1 MPNNDK
7 NNNNSLKRNK
17 HSIIC
22 ENKTSNGHYAPNGY
36 YICDEDTGD
45 VIEAT
50 FENRLCQSRDITK
63 NYYNILKNELCS
75 YNSTSEIFDQY
86 EEFKLYDFSIAR
98 LAIYCGIVR
107 LTLLFNNKKSFNI
120 LKQNILKCDDILVSN
135 GYIELYVD
143 TDDKL
148 NNAIN
153 IISILMRDI
162 NIDKNKFYQENDF
175 ISAFPTKENV
185 RFAYKENFDQDI
197 PEMVVVGPTKK
208 ENKNV
213 KWLLLI
219 IIALLITVA
228 ITACSLYKTKK
239 EQEYT
244 IYHVTDKNGEI
255 LVDSY
260 TLEKSVD
267 IFQDPLLGGEKLIY
281 PGREETYYFYVSNE
295 NSYRFNC
302 SISFSDINDSN
313 INMKY
318 RFRIAD
324 VKYTHDE
331 WLDISE
337 VGITNFTIDANSKV
351 LCALDWTWL
360 SSDKDTEIGLEGLAT
375 YTLKISFYDFE
386 KAK

>member
-1 MPNNDK
+1 MSDNDK
-7 NNNNSLKRNK
+7 NNNSLKRNK

-22 ENKTSNGHYAPNGY
+22 EDKKSYGHYAPNGY

-50 FENRLCQSRDITK
+50 FENKLCQSRNETK
-63 NYYNILKNELCS
+63 SYYNTLKNELCS
-75 YNSTSEIFDQY
+75 YNSVSEIFDQY
-86 EEFKLYDFSIAR
+86 EEFKIFDFSIAK
-98 LAIYCGIVR
+98 LAIYCGLVR

-120 LKQNILKCDDILVSN
+120 IKQNIVKCDDILVSN
-135 GYIELYVD
+135 GYVELYID

-162 NIDKNKFYQENDF
+162 SIDKNKFYQVTDY

-185 RFAYKENFDQDI
+185 RFAYNENFDQDI

-208 ENKNV
+208 ENKHV

-219 IIALLITVA
+219 IIALLVTVA

-239 EQEYT
+239 EQEYPV
-244 IYHVTDKNGEI
+244 YHILDENGEI
-255 LVDSY
+255 LLDEY
-260 TLEKSVD
+260 TLTKEVD
-267 IFQDPLLGGEKLIY
+267 IFKDPLLGGEKIIY
-281 PGREETYYFYVSNE
+281 PGREGTYYFYVSNE
-295 NSYRFNC
+295 NNYRFSC
-302 SISFSDINDSN
+302 SISFDEKNDSN

-324 VKYTHDE
+324 VKYTHDN
-331 WLDISE
+331 WQGIDE
-337 VGITNFTIDANSKV
+337 VGITNFTIDGNSKV

-360 SSDKDTEIGLEGLAT
+360 SSDQDTEIGLVGLAT
-375 YTLKISFYDFE
+375 YTLEIYFMDFE